1 MESWAGPGNE
11 ATSRYLEHH
20 KSYCSRHRA
29 TVHFIT
35 ELYET
40 EVQRMI
46 THARIAECS
55 SCDVPP
61 TKATVQLWSAVV
73 ECICWPWVNTTSTAL
88 DQGTSTSNRL
98 VAAWKYEHSKHS
110 WIYLG
115 AHHSVY
121 IVTLNVF
128 LEHHFDSYKLLWQC
142 QRGGNLAMFTGIV
155 HLFLA
160 DKFAQDLGS
169 FNTLYVL
176 QHTCTC
182 MSQPFSWESMKS

>member
-1 MESWAGPGNE
+1 M
-11 ATSRYLEHH
+11 L
-20 KSYCSRHRA
+20 
-29 TVHFIT
+29 
-35 ELYET
+35 
-40 EVQRMI
+40 
-46 THARIAECS
+46 
-55 SCDVPP
+55 P
-61 TKATVQLWSAVV
+61 TKRQCSCGVHLLTLS
-73 ECICWPWVNTTSTAL
+73 EYHIN
-88 DQGTSTSNRL
+88 QGTSTSDRL

-110 WIYLG
+110 WNCLG

-142 QRGGNLAMFTGIV
+142 KRGGNLAMFTGIA

-169 FNTLYVL
+169 FITWYVL

-182 MSQPFSWESMKS
+182 ISQPFYWESMRSKDVLALCFTLKEASRDRAQA